1 MRNILKPL
9 AKSVLIQL
17 RLISVVS
24 ATDASIHKKMFGS
37 GALPS
42 GLAKWTILI
51 FSNEEMNDAMKI
63 VKSLEESGE
72 TIKNEAKEQK
82 GAFLSMLLGAL
93 GPSLLGNLLA
103 RKGKIR
109 AGERQIRAGHLTF
122 RARQGF

>member
-1 MRNILKPL
+1 
-9 AKSVLIQL
+9 
-17 RLISVVS
+17 
-24 ATDASIHKKMFGS
+24 
-37 GALPS
+37 
-42 GLAKWTILI
+42 
-51 FSNEEMNDAMKI
+51 MNDAMKI

-103 RKGKIR
+103 RKGNIR
-109 AGERQIRAGHLTF
+109 AGERKIRAGHLTF